1 MKYKHIIIVFAIAF
15 IIDILGAFFKIT
27 HWQLGPLTGNL
38 ILFIGMIGKVVGAIL
53 LIIKL
58 SSKKKTGTFLNQ

>member
-38 ILFIGMIGKVVGAIL
+38 ILFIGMSGKVFGAIT

-58 SSKKKTGTFLNQ
+58 LNNKKADSFLNQ